1 MTMARDLQDIKGDIG
16 RLTGMV
22 EQMVGRLDRSERDHR
37 EFVHET
43 QESRRR
49 LHEKVEEQRE
59 ETAAAIKEQHTTLT
73 AVREA
78 ADATARN
85 LAEIATVVKEDVKP
99 QTDKIKKW
107 ELMGVG
113 FLSMAALAG
122 AGLATAVTTVVVNLG
137 GAILDFFLKR

>member
-1 MTMARDLQDIKGDIG
+1 MTMARDLQDIKETLGKLSG
-16 RLTGMV
+16 TV
-22 EQMVGRLDRSERDHR
+22 EAMFGRLDRSERDHR

-59 ETAAAIKEQHTTLT
+59 ETAEAIKAQHATLL

-85 LAEIATVVKEDVKP
+85 LAEITVIVKDDVKP

-122 AGLATAVTTVVVNLG
+122 AGLATAVTTVVVNWG

>member
-1 MTMARDLQDIKGDIG
+1 MTMARDLQDIKADIG
-16 RLTGMV
+16 HLTGVV
-22 EQMVGRLDRSERDHR
+22 EQMVARLDRSERDHR
-37 EFVHET
+37 EFVRET
-43 QESRRR
+43 QESRQR
-49 LHEKVEEQRE
+49 LHDKVEAQRAD
-59 ETAAAIKEQHTTLT
+59 TAAALKDQHETLI

-85 LAEIATVVKEDVKP
+85 LADIATVVKEDVKP

-122 AGLATAVTTVVVNLG
+122 AGLATAVTTVVVNWG